1 MIVGCA
7 ENLHDE
13 ILLIVL
19 HFFTEMCLYLLIIL
33 VKSSQLIHL
42 FSNQYHYKF
51 NMPKIY
57 TNYFIKVIS
66 LTKTRPEL
74 EWRAA

>member
-1 MIVGCA
+1 MIVKVVP
-7 ENLHDE
+7 NLHVG

-19 HFFTEMCLYLLIIL
+19 LLLTETCPYLSIML

>member
-1 MIVGCA
+1 MIFEAVPNFHLNFIGC
-7 ENLHDE
+7 
-13 ILLIVL
+13 LLLTVKYPHLSIML
-19 HFFTEMCLYLLIIL
+19 A
-33 VKSSQLIHL
+33 KSSQLIHL
-42 FSNQYHYKF
+42 FSNQYYKF

-74 EWRAA
+74 ERRAA